1 MAHRVYGAS
10 TYDLYFEAVRY
21 GRIGE
26 EYVATVYSGTSI
38 DSIDSFQSIIPR
50 MAPQRYTGNLET
62 IVKLIAK
69 DACDNSD
76 PARKQKVMW
85 WVDIACS
92 ERNISLIRRIK
103 ATFGLP
109 EETEPFFLANN
120 LTSHDRSR
128 FMTGI
133 GSFEGEAVHSASLG
147 VQTMW
152 LSNRPIV
159 ELNSVVPDSCCG
171 LWGHAMEYI
180 NSRLSI
186 MYHLSTR
193 PDRER
198 EQTLSYAEGVA
209 SVSVNSCTSFYFAK

>member
-1 MAHRVYGAS
+1 MAHRMNGS
-10 TYDLYFEAVRY
+10 SSSYDVFFEAVRY

-26 EYVATVYSGTSI
+26 EYVATVYSGSSI
-38 DSIDSFQSIIPR
+38 DSIDTFQSIVPR

-62 IVKLIAK
+62 IVRQIVK
-69 DACDNSD
+69 DSCDNSD
-76 PARKQKVMW
+76 PACKQKVMW
-85 WVDIACS
+85 WVDIATS
-92 ERNISLIRRIK
+92 DRNVSLIRRIK
-103 ATFGLP
+103 TTFGLP

-133 GSFEGEAVHSASLG
+133 GSFDGEAVHSASLG
-147 VQTMW
+147 IQTMW

-159 ELNSVVPDSCCG
+159 DLGPVLSDSFCG
-171 LWGHAMEYI
+171 AYGKLMEYV

-186 MYHLSTR
+186 MYRLSAR
-193 PDRER
+193 PDKER

-209 SVSVNSCTSFYFAK
+209 SVRTF